1 MSKAQRPNV
10 NKGLDTSQN
19 KAVNLAGLIVTSANI
34 VGQGRRV
41 NSDPDKNKWVG
52 KLPVYTLPP
61 PPWVNSDLCQY
72 CRGRL
77 QGK

>member
-10 NKGLDTSQN
+10 NNGLGTSQN

-34 VGQGRRV
+34 VGSGRRV

-52 KLPVYTLPP
+52 KLPENTLL
-61 PPWVNSDLCQY
+61 PPWVNIDLC
-72 CRGRL
+72 
-77 QGK
+77 